1 MILSSVIALLLLGGV
16 ITLIP
21 LGLRAGDRPG
31 DLVLLDAEPST
42 APRGAMVTLTNPG
55 ATPVILGM
63 SLRRAGPRLRLESGS
78 YVRVMTGRTTAEL
91 RAQQHTSVAV
101 LEGGETQT
109 VVVPAG
115 ARVRRRAE
123 LVLVVGERDRL
134 RTIHR
139 LVVLPLPG
147 GDEAPHEFGEA
158 GLQPLER

>member
-1 MILSSVIALLLLGGV
+1 M
-16 ITLIP
+16 
-21 LGLRAGDRPG
+21 
-31 DLVLLDAEPST
+31 LLDVEPSI

-91 RAQQHTSVAV
+91 RAQQQTSVAV
-101 LEGGETQT
+101 VEGGETQT

-115 ARVRRRAE
+115 VRVRRRAE
-123 LVLVVGERDRL
+123 LVVVVGERDRL

-139 LVVLPLPG
+139 PVVLPLPG
-147 GDEAPHEFGEA
+147 DDEARHEFGEA
-158 GLQPLER
+158 GLQPLKR